1 MRASEFVREEREE
14 WMHMDSPAIAQA
26 RKEMSLPKY
35 SGPASTFS
43 MTAPVAPKKSP
54 YTLGPDSSFAPP
66 ADPKNLLRNPLVAKE
81 LGFPQDWTE
90 NNPTRLTR
98 KMIDPATGNIQL
110 GPDVVVQPGTEEYAQ
125 LRRRT
130 NPMTGRLHLTPNA
143 RIPTGPSVPP
153 SREHEQRSQREIP
166 VRTRD
171 QGKKMPDP
179 AHPMDNKYQMIDF
192 RREKYRT

>member
-1 MRASEFVREEREE
+1 MRAQEFIIEREE
-14 WMHMDSPAIAQA
+14 WSHMPDSTMQKQFDAWEQEKRGRNALTTMPV
-26 RKEMSLPKY
+26 PKSN
-35 SGPASTFS
+35 SGY
-43 MTAPVAPKKSP
+43 K
-54 YTLGPDSSFAPP
+54 LGPDSTFAPQP
-66 ADPKNLLRNPLVAKE
+66 NPKDLLRNPLVAKE

-110 GPDVVVQPGTEEYAQ
+110 GPDVLVQPGTEEYAE

-143 RIPTGPSVPP
+143 RIPTEPSVPP

-179 AHPMDNKYQMIDF
+179 AHPMDKQYRMSDP